1 MEFVFTEEQDGL
13 RSMVRDLLAETSPEA
28 EVRRLMQTPDGFD
41 PAVWR
46 GLAELGL
53 TGLAIP
59 EHYGGA
65 GFGPVEV
72 GVVMEEAGA
81 ALLCAPYLSTVVLAP
96 EALLAAGDEAANKAY
111 LPGIADG
118 SLRATFAAGEHLAAG
133 EHAAGGHPAGAS
145 VAASVSPA
153 DGGWRVTGTVG
164 HVVDGASADVV
175 LVVAAAPGGPSLFG
189 VEADAA
195 GLTRTPTATMDATRR
210 QARLAFDAAP
220 ARLVGAEGAGAGVRA
235 RVRDVAATQLAAEQ
249 VGGAQRVLDMAV
261 EYAKLRVQFGRPIG
275 SFQAI
280 KHRCADLLLR
290 VESARSAAYH
300 ALWAAADGAADL
312 PVAARLAGAYCSTAF
327 YTCAEENI
335 LIHGGIGYTWEHPAH
350 LYLRRAAADRVMFG
364 DPATHRAA
372 LADLLGV

>member
-13 RSMVRDLLAETSPEA
+13 RSMVRGLLADISPEA
-28 EVRRLMQTPDGFD
+28 EVRRLMRTPDGFD
-41 PAVWR
+41 PAGWR
-46 GLAELGL
+46 RIAELGL
-53 TGLAIP
+53 TGLVIP
-59 EHYGGA
+59 EQYGGA
-65 GFGPVEV
+65 GFGPVEI
-72 GVVMEEAGA
+72 GIVMEEAGA
-81 ALLCAPYLSTVVLAP
+81 VLLCAPYLSTVVLAT
-96 EALLAAGDEAANKAY
+96 EALLAADDEAANRAY

-118 SLRATFAAGEHLAAG
+118 ALRVAFAAEDHPAAG
-133 EHAAGGHPAGAS
+133 RHRADAPIE
-145 VAASVSPA
+145 ASVSPA
-153 DGGWRVTGTVG
+153 NGWRLTGTVG

-189 VEADAA
+189 VDADAD
-195 GLTRTPTATMDATRR
+195 GLTRTATSTMDATRR

-220 ARLVGAEGAGAGVRA
+220 ARLIGAEGAGAGVRA
-235 RVRDVAATQLAAEQ
+235 RVRDVATAQLAAEQ

-261 EYAKLRVQFGRPIG
+261 EYATLRVQFGRPIG
-275 SFQAI
+275 SFQAV

-300 ALWAAADGAADL
+300 ALWTAADSAADL
-312 PVAARLAGAYCSTAF
+312 PIAARVAGAYCSTAF

-350 LYLRRAAADRVMFG
+350 LYLKRAAADRVMFG
-364 DPATHRAA
+364 DPVTHRAA